1 MGLKAA
7 KTTDNINNN
16 LAQELLMNIQCSG
29 GSRSFA
35 KETGFEGAPALK
47 GNFLKSH
54 FMAPLPTC

>member
-16 LAQELLMNIQCSG
+16 LAQKLLMNIQCSG
-29 GSRSFA
+29 GSRSFE
-35 KETGFEGAPALK
+35 KEIGLEGASALT

-54 FMAPLPTC
+54 FMAPPPTC